1 MIILESNQVLFP
13 KHTLRLDGLTVD
25 EKVFVVN
32 AIKEHAGKEKIQVV
46 DTRGGTINDL
56 SSNEHASQERI

>member
-25 EKVFVVN
+25 EKIFVVN
-32 AIKEHAGKEKIQVV
+32 AIKDRAKKENIQVAE
-46 DTRGGTINDL
+46 TRGG
-56 SSNEHASQERI
+56 SVEQ